1 MTPFWRNLLI
11 TIVVAAASGFAGARL
26 GAIRS
31 QAPLQA
37 NPPSAQTTL
46 RQTVDAM
53 LTRDFNLSG
62 EQKAKIAAIDEA
74 YTRQNNRIW
83 SMLKMI
89 NAELAGA
96 LSDDMTMNAMT
107 QVYIRRIEENV
118 GLMQTSTINYII
130 DIRNVLTPQQR
141 DLYDERIIRALMRD
155 AP

>member
-11 TIVVAAASGFAGARL
+11 TIVVAAASGFAGARI
-26 GAIRS
+26 GAISS
-31 QAPLQA
+31 QPPVATS
-37 NPPSAQTTL
+37 PPSAQATL

-53 LTRDFNLSG
+53 LTRDFDLSS
-62 EQKAKIAAIDEA
+62 EQKAKIAVIDDNF
-74 YTRQNNRIW
+74 TRQNNRIW
-83 SMLKMI
+83 AMLKMT

-141 DLYDERIIRALMRD
+141 ELYDERIIRALMRD
-155 AP
+155 SP

>member
-11 TIVVAAASGFAGARL
+11 TILVAAASGFAGARL
-26 GAIRS
+26 GAIRN
-31 QAPLQA
+31 QTPAA
-37 NPPSAQTTL
+37 KPSAQVTL

-53 LTRDFNLSG
+53 LSRDFNLSA
-62 EQKAKIAAIDEA
+62 EQKRQVGVIDENF
-74 YTRQNNRIW
+74 TRQNNRIW
-83 SMLKMI
+83 ATLKMT

-107 QVYIRRIEENV
+107 QVYIRQIEQNV

-141 DLYDERIIRALMRD
+141 ELYDERIIRALMQD